1 MQYLADGSLEH
12 ERNSCASGSSVDTPG
27 KRKSLIQRRL
37 LLPIPIG
44 SVHAKR
50 SENLYLTR
58 TYVDMRTQLEL
69 MPHGNLCLKG
79 TYQSPTTLQNRNL
92 LLPAAPAV
100 AVNGWS
106 VAKASRRDTL
116 TRIIAVE
123 IDLFSRHAFDACM
136 VKQRG
141 QQNARS
147 DSTS

>member
-69 MPHGNLCLKG
+69 MPHGTEDAPNSEAGPCARR
-79 TYQSPTTLQNRNL
+79 YQHGINGSASCIIEPKIVLGHPT
-92 LLPAAPAV
+92 
-100 AVNGWS
+100 VNH
-106 VAKASRRDTL
+106 V
-116 TRIIAVE
+116 V
-123 IDLFSRHAFDACM
+123 
-136 VKQRG
+136 
-141 QQNARS
+141 
-147 DSTS
+147 